1 MHIEKNVCESIVG
14 TLLNIQGKTKD
25 GLNACLDLME
35 MGLRSELA
43 PRFEQKRTY
52 LPPACYTLSI
62 MEKKIFCQTL
72 ADLKV
77 PEGYCSNFRNLVSME
92 ELKLVGLKSHDYHT
106 LMQQLLPVAL
116 RSLLPKPVRLAICW
130 LSFFFNALCSKMV
143 DVSKLDEL
151 QNQLVVTL
159 CLLEKY
165 FPPSFF
171 DIMIHLTVHLVR
183 EVRLCGPVYLRW
195 MYPFER
201 FMKVLKSYVRNR
213 NHPEGCI
220 VECYIAEEAI
230 EFCTEFLSNVD
241 AIGIPIGLRI
251 DHKIGTPLSGSFFMK
266 VDPIVLLQTHHYV
279 LENTTIVQ
287 PFIE

>member
-1 MHIEKNVCESIVG
+1 
-14 TLLNIQGKTKD
+14 
-25 GLNACLDLME
+25 
-35 MGLRSELA
+35 
-43 PRFEQKRTY
+43 
-52 LPPACYTLSI
+52 
-62 MEKKIFCQTL
+62 
-72 ADLKV
+72 
-77 PEGYCSNFRNLVSME
+77 
-92 ELKLVGLKSHDYHT
+92 
-106 LMQQLLPVAL
+106 
-116 RSLLPKPVRLAICW
+116 
-130 LSFFFNALCSKMV
+130 MV
-143 DVSKLDEL
+143 DVSTLDEL
-151 QNQLVVTL
+151 KNQLVVTL

-165 FPPSFF
+165 FPPFF

-195 MYPFER
+195 MYPFKR

-213 NHPEGCI
+213 NRPEGCI

-251 DHKIGTPLSGSFFMK
+251 DHKIGTPLPGSFVMK
-266 VDPIVLLQTHHYV
+266 VDPIVLLQAHHFV